1 MEDNGVAK
9 SSRVDR
15 REFLSKLTAT
25 VGGTATLA
33 LASSMVQAT
42 PYVEKTEET
51 ISVPKAKGY
60 QRTQHVDTYYQ
71 LADF

>member
-1 MEDNGVAK
+1 MKEQCVTE

-33 LASSMVQAT
+33 IASSMVQAT
-42 PYVEKTEET
+42 PYVEKTKKT
-51 ISVPKAKGY
+51 ASLSKAKCY
-60 QRTQHVDTYYQ
+60 QRTENVDTYYQ